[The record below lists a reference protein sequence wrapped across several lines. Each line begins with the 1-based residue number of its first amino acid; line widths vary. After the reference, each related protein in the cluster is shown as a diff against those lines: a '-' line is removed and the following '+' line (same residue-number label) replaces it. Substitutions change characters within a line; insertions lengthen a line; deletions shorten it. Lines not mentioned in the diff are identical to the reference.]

1 MIRRPEGA
9 LGELVEIDDT
19 NGRLRLLRGPRLG
32 PIPLP
37 EAVVSGGPL
46 EDRTQREAVLRVA
59 ESIRADDGRYP
70 ALLAILG
77 RARPSIRGLAAGGRV
92 QSTDLSEMKALALGL
107 DASYLFLQGPPGT
120 GKTWT
125 GARIVVHLLAHGRRI
140 GIAAQSH
147 KAIHNLLTEIEKVA
161 RSGGVRFKGSR
172 SHPPRTRNPNTPA
185 NSSRATP
192 TMRRSRARV
201 LTFSSLPAPLG
212 CFHEWTWTV
221 LWTIS

>member
-1 MIRRPEGA
+1 M
-9 LGELVEIDDT
+9 
-19 NGRLRLLRGPRLG
+19 
-32 PIPLP
+32 
-37 EAVVSGGPL
+37 
-46 EDRTQREAVLRVA
+46 LRVA
-59 ESIRADDGRYP
+59 ESIRAEDGRYP

-77 RARPSIRGLAAGGRV
+77 RARPSIRGLAAGGRI

-147 KAIHNLLTEIEKVA
+147 KAIHNLLSEIEKVA
-161 RSGGVRFKGSR
+161 RSGGVRFKGLKKSSAANPESEYSR
-172 SHPPRTRNPNTPA
+172 RIHRERL
-185 NSSRATP
+185 RQCDV
-192 TMRRSRARV
+192 RDARV
-201 LTFSSLPAPLG
+201 LTFSSSPAPLG

-221 LWTIS
+221 PWTIS